1 VTKAPARP
9 RALQLHLREIDDNLA
24 FTASTVTAWYVLK
37 PLHWPMRTG
46 AVREGLIMA
55 AANGWAGLAGRQLH
69 LRVTSSP
76 YRIAQWAE
84 QLYRR
89 TPNPMPAPEGHT
101 WSEELRVVQR
111 HMQDTTMPPKM
122 VFLGVE
128 IATRPIL
135 GRLSERRLTRV
146 SDAELD
152 RARTKAAKV
161 NRLMAAP
168 GLAGRPA
175 TADEMEWLLH
185 RSVGLYLDPP
195 PHVGAVRNGQWE
207 ATDFGEV
214 SDRVVLRGT
223 PTGKT
228 VEVTDRNKGVKRHVT
243 VLTYS
248 RMEDIPIPGADA
260 PWMTTTDQLGM
271 VLERS
276 ARLKVVSGKVIRDRM
291 SKNMER
297 IGDQQEQYDEHG
309 MRQPPELAI
318 KERRTDE
325 IRLETTEGTAG
336 EATRITGQHR
346 IAVYGTTEEECL
358 ERVATV
364 QELYESRRMVLV
376 APMGQLALVREFI
389 PGAPPAVRT
398 DRAYRRNLPAVYFAA
413 GMPQATSAIGDGRGP
428 FLGHT
433 ASGTPVHFDT
443 HDSTERSGRSGLNV
457 IVGRQGAGKTVLLAH
472 TIYNAARRGI
482 RTTVLDPSGPLARLA
497 TMPELRGRSR
507 HVDLLSAPPGTLS
520 PYAVVPDPPGWET
533 FLDDPDLD
541 EIHDPAQRREQAYRL
556 WQNAVHQAT
565 AERQDLAEDIIR
577 LLLPVKVIENPATE
591 IVLPRAIL
599 DVGGASTAS
608 LWHVVHHLR
617 GQDSE
622 HAKILGDLLARNA
635 EGLHGRLFFAPE
647 DQPVAM
653 AGEVGFDPTLLVIT
667 MPGIQLPNPRTPQ
680 SSWTAAQRVGV
691 PLLYLANWWT
701 TARIYRG
708 DRNERKCLAL
718 DERGQAANWPGGQ
731 ALFDRVTRDTRKYNA
746 CVVIASQDPDDILGM
761 NISNH
766 LSTAWVGHIEQAEHV
781 DKALELL
788 RLPGGAGFEH
798 VISSLAVV
806 DPDDEEAKWQPRPF
820 VMKDASG
827 QLDVVTIDLEYH
839 PRLLEILDTNAD
851 STKVRVAA
859 AAGVPA

>member
-1 VTKAPARP
+1 
-9 RALQLHLREIDDNLA
+9 
-24 FTASTVTAWYVLK
+24 VLK

-46 AVREGLIMA
+46 PFRESLIMA
-55 AANGWAGLAGRQLH
+55 AANGWAGLAGKQLH
-69 LRVTSSP
+69 LRVTSAP
-76 YRIAQWAE
+76 YQVAEWAK

-89 TPNPMPAPEGHT
+89 TPHPMPAPAGHT
-101 WSEELRVVQR
+101 WSEELRVVQE
-111 HMQDTTMPPKM
+111 HMQNTTMPPKV
-122 VFLGVE
+122 VFVGVN
-128 IATRPIL
+128 IATRPLL
-135 GRLSERRLTRV
+135 GRVSERRLTRV

-152 RARTKAAKV
+152 RVRTKAAKV
-161 NRLMAAP
+161 DRLMAAP

-175 TADEMEWLLH
+175 TAAEMEWLLH
-185 RSVGLYLDPP
+185 RSVGLYLPPP
-195 PHVGAVRNGQWE
+195 PHVGVVRHGQWE
-207 ATDFGEV
+207 ATDLGEF
-214 SDRVVLRGT
+214 SDRVVLRGS

-228 VEVTDRNKGVKRHVT
+228 VEVTDRNKKGVKRYVT

-260 PWMTTTDQLGM
+260 PWMTVTDQLGM

-276 ARLKVVSGKVIRDRM
+276 ARLKVVPGRVIRDRM
-291 SKNMER
+291 NKNMQR
-297 IGDQQEQYDEHG
+297 IGDQQEQYEEHG
-309 MRQPPELAI
+309 RRQPPELAV

-325 IRLETTEGTAG
+325 IMLETAEGSAG

-346 IAVYGTTEEECL
+346 IAVYGTTEDECL

-364 QELYESRRMVLV
+364 QELYEARHMVLV

-413 GMPQATSAIGDGRGP
+413 GMPQATSSIGDGRGP
-428 FLGHT
+428 FLGYT
-433 ASGTPVHFDT
+433 ASGTAVHFDT

-472 TIYNAARRGI
+472 TVYNAARRGI
-482 RTTVLDPSGPLARLA
+482 RTTTLDPSGPLARLT
-497 TMPELRGRSR
+497 TMPELRDRSR
-507 HVDLLSAPPGTLS
+507 HV
-520 PYAVVPDPPGWET
+520 
-533 FLDDPDLD
+533 
-541 EIHDPAQRREQAYRL
+541 
-556 WQNAVHQAT
+556 
-565 AERQDLAEDIIR
+565 
-577 LLLPVKVIENPATE
+577 
-591 IVLPRAIL
+591 
-599 DVGGASTAS
+599 GGAPTAS

-653 AGEVGFDPTLLVIT
+653 AGEVGVDPTLLVIT
-667 MPGIQLPNPRTPQ
+667 MPGIQLPNPGTPQ

-708 DRNERKCLAL
+708 DRNDRKCLAL

-731 ALFDRVTRDTRKYNA
+731 ALFDRVARDTRKYNA

-766 LSTAWVGHIEQAEHV
+766 LSTAWVGHIEQTEHV
-781 DKALELL
+781 DKALALL

-806 DPDDEEAKWQPRPF
+806 DPEEAKWQPRPF

-839 PRLLEILDTNAD
+839 PRLLEVLDTNAD
-851 STKVRVAA
+851 PTKVRRRASV
-859 AAGVPA
+859 GVPA